1 MEARYPREL
10 GRTLLCRTRRALRS
24 LVHHVG
30 PRRHA
35 ARSFVRTFSIAVM
48 AQSAPVSSVRD
59 QLRQAQ
65 FLEGLTESALH
76 QLSRLVTART
86 FECDEILFNEGASRS
101 FLAILSTGA
110 VAIEKTVQGRPVRL
124 VTLGAGEAL
133 GEGLLLDD
141 SPHGTSARAVQRTEA
156 FVLTAEQVHEM
167 IKEYPPLYAALV
179 GRAARTISRRLAAT
193 DATLVGHGRTL
204 GFAGSRTR
212 REHDLLGDRD
222 VPDDALYGVQT
233 LRALENFPI
242 TGIPLREFPSLVEA
256 LAAVKE
262 AAALANAEL
271 GLLDKGIA
279 DVIVRAAQEIRAG
292 RHHEHFLVD
301 MIQGGAGTSTNMNVN
316 EVIANRALE
325 LMGKP
330 RGDYAAV
337 HPNNHVNLS
346 QSTNDVYPTAVK
358 LALHRSIDELR
369 AAETALANAFLAKGK
384 EFAALIKMGRT
395 QLQDAVPMTLG
406 QEFRAFGHTILEDV
420 ERLAEVQKLIS
431 EINMGATAIG
441 TGINAPRGY
450 SEAVRVHLE
459 RITRQHL
466 ITAPDLVEA
475 TMDTGVF
482 VQLSGVLKRCAVKL
496 SKICDDLRLLS
507 SGPRA
512 GLGEINL
519 PAMQPGSSIMPGK
532 VNPVIPEVMNQ
543 VCFDVIAADVAVTL
557 AASAGQ
563 LQLNVF
569 EPLIAFRLLS
579 ALNEMRNGCVVL
591 RERCVEGITA
601 NADRLRYFVEQSIGI
616 VTALVPAIGYER
628 ATQVAK
634 EALDSGRGVYD
645 IVRERGLLTRQQLD
659 HLLNPEGMTGDG
671 VK

>member
-1 MEARYPREL
+1 M
-10 GRTLLCRTRRALRS
+10 AL
-24 LVHHVG
+24 
-30 PRRHA
+30 PPPA
-35 ARSFVRTFSIAVM
+35 P
-48 AQSAPVSSVRD
+48 QSAPSSGASVRD

-76 QLSRLVTART
+76 QLSRLVTTRT
-86 FECDEILFNEGASRS
+86 YECDEVLFTEGAPRS
-101 FLAILSTGA
+101 FLAILGSGA

-156 FVLTAEQVHEM
+156 FVLSDEQVQEM
-167 IKEYPPLYAALV
+167 LKEYPPLYAALI

-204 GFAGSRTR
+204 GFTGSRTR
-212 REHDLLGDRD
+212 REHDLLGERD
-222 VPDDALYGVQT
+222 VPDDALYGIQT

-242 TGIPLREFPSLVEA
+242 TGIPLREFPALVEA

-271 GLLDKGIA
+271 GLLDRSIS
-279 DVIVRAAQEIRAG
+279 DVIVRASQEIRAG

-301 MIQGGAGTSTNMNVN
+301 MIQGGAGTSTNMNAN

-330 RGDYAAV
+330 RGDYKSV

-369 AAETALANAFLAKGK
+369 AAETALANAFLSKGV

-420 ERLAEVQKLIS
+420 ERLAEVQRLIS

-441 TGINAPRGY
+441 TGINAPPGY
-450 SEAVRVHLE
+450 SDVVREHLV
-459 RITRQHL
+459 RITKQQL

-512 GLGEINL
+512 GFGEINL

-532 VNPVIPEVMNQ
+532 VNPVIPEVVNQ
-543 VCFDVIAADVAVTL
+543 VCFDVIGADIAVTL

-579 ALNEMRNGCVVL
+579 AISEMRNACVVL

-601 NADRLRYFVEQSIGI
+601 NADRLRHFVEQSIGV

-645 IVRERGLLTRQQLD
+645 VVREKGLLTRQELD
-659 HLLNPEGMTGDG
+659 RLLNPEAMTGDG
-671 VK
+671 GRDGDRGGPRTP